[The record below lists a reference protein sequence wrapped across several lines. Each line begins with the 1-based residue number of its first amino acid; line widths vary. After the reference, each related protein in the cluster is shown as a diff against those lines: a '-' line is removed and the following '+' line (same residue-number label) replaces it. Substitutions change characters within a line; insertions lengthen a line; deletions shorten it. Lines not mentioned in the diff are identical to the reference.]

1 MGRGDTDEAA
11 FMELSSDSWH
21 QVDEGGYAIDCPE
34 CGSKASL
41 MGVVEHGRCN
51 GFLDRQEEGED
62 AGTDCTAKLWFEL
75 GYKSEPAESDAGEGG
90 RTAAGSSDEGDDDI
104 DDKHDKPPGTDGTV
118 DADSQ

>member
-1 MGRGDTDEAA
+1 MGRRETDEAA
-11 FMELSSDSWH
+11 FMELPSDSWH

-51 GFLDRQEEGED
+51 GFLERQEEGED

-75 GYKSEPAESDAGEGG
+75 GYASEPPDSTEGDEG
-90 RTAAGSSDEGDDDI
+90 RTAAGSSDEDI
-104 DDKHDKPPGTDGTV
+104 DDKHDQPPGADGTV
-118 DADSQ
+118 DPDSQ